1 MLSNIINPEIDF
13 KALNQNYKTAKPF
26 PFVVIDNFLKT
37 EIANEIE
44 SVFPNPNEDF
54 WYKYDNPLEV
64 KLQTNVLEKI
74 PPKIMDILDFF
85 NSARFLLSITQL
97 TQIENLIADPG
108 FHGGGMHC
116 TKSGG
121 KLDIHLDYSIHP
133 KLGLE
138 RRLNLILY
146 LNKNWKDEWGG
157 DLELYDKDMKECITT
172 VYPKFNRM
180 VLFETSDH
188 SYHGHPEPIKCPD
201 NIARKSLA
209 VYYLTKAQEV
219 SKKRFKARFV
229 KRPQD
234 PDNPELDKLRELRA
248 KLDTSK
254 QFYKSN
260 N

>member
-1 MLSNIINPEIDF
+1 MLDIINPKIDF
-13 KALNQNYKTAKPF
+13 KALSEKHKNAQPF
-26 PFVVIDNFLKT
+26 PFIIIDDFLKP
-37 EIANEIE
+37 EVAEELEN
-44 SVFPNPNEDF
+44 VFPDHNQSF

-64 KLQTNVLEKI
+64 KLQTNLLERI
-74 PPKIMDILDFF
+74 PPKIMDVLEFF
-85 NSARFLLSITQL
+85 NSTRFMAAITEL
-97 TQIENLIADPG
+97 TGIKDLIADPG

-138 RRLNLILY
+138 RRLNLIMF
-146 LNKNWKDEWGG
+146 LNKDWKDEYGG
-157 DLELYDKDMKECITT
+157 NLELWDKDMTKCVATA
-172 VYPKFNRM
+172 YPKFNRA
-180 VLFETSDH
+180 VLFETGDY
-188 SYHGHPEPIKCPD
+188 SYHGHPEPIKCPE

-209 VYYLTKAQEV
+209 IYYLTKAREN
-219 SKKRFKARFV
+219 SEKRYKARFV

-234 PDNPELDKLRELRA
+234 PDDPELDKLRELRA
-248 KLDTSK
+248 GLDTAS